1 MPEDNDS
8 LWRELSQS
16 LTGSQLEYYWEMISR
31 FREGPSKVEGWS
43 SIMTPD
49 ARNLPDFSSLSYPEH
64 SQTAR
69 QLSKLVVG
77 KLNGGMGTSMGCV
90 GPKSLIEVRDKKSF
104 LDLIFEQIESLN
116 REWDQNIPLLLMNS
130 FYTHDKTQAHL
141 STLELSLE
149 ITSFLQ
155 NKFPRLYSE
164 NLSPLTPDK
173 FGDQAYY
180 PPGHGDFY
188 QCIWQQGILQKL
200 IDAGREILFIS
211 NADNL
216 GAVVD
221 PVILNYMDE
230 FNIPFLMEMTAKTPA
245 DVKGGTLYQQDGK
258 LKLLEIAR
266 VPDEKLHE
274 FYDQKKFKV
283 FNTNNIWIN
292 LIALNNRM
300 KKNSLELSVLVNRK
314 NIKGMPIVQLE
325 TAIGS
330 GLECFEGALGLSVS
344 RERFLPVKKTD
355 DLLLVRSNLFSLNN
369 GKLIRNPERK
379 SDSLPIVDL
388 GAFLQNI
395 ENFQNSFPII
405 PDLVGLEELKVNGIV
420 RFKGEC
426 SLKGK
431 VHLQGLKEAL
441 VLPSGVVIDDEF
453 VNTEE

>member
-1 MPEDNDS
+1 MSSDDKDS
-8 LWRELSQS
+8 LWSALGQS
-16 LTGSQLEYYWEMISR
+16 LAGPQLDHYWEMITQ
-31 FREGPSKVEGWS
+31 FRQGTAKVEDWS

-49 ARNLPDFSSLSYPEH
+49 SRNLPDFSSLPSPEH

-90 GPKSLIEVRDKKSF
+90 GPKSLVEVRDNKSF
-104 LDLIFEQIESLN
+104 LDLILDQIENLN
-116 REWDQNIPLLLMNS
+116 REWDQKIPLLLMNS
-130 FYTHDKTQAHL
+130 FYTHEKTQAHL
-141 STLELSLE
+141 SALE
-149 ITSFLQ
+149 ISSEVIGFQQ
-155 NKFPRLYSE
+155 NKFPRLHSE
-164 NLSPLTPDK
+164 SLSPMNPDK
-173 FGDQAYY
+173 WGDQAYY

-245 DVKGGTLYQQDGK
+245 DIKGGTLYQQDGK

-266 VPDEKLHE
+266 VPDDRLDE
-274 FYDQKKFKV
+274 FCDQKKFKV

-292 LIALNNRM
+292 LVALNNRL
-300 KKNSLELSVLVNRK
+300 KKGSLKLSVLVNRK
-314 NIKGMPIVQLE
+314 SVEGIPIVQLE

-330 GLECFEGALGLSVS
+330 GLECFEGAVGLSVS
-344 RERFLPVKKTD
+344 RDRFLPVKKTD

-379 SDSLPIVDL
+379 PGSLPIIML
-388 GAFLQNI
+388 GDFLQNI
-395 ENFQNSFPII
+395 ENFQNCFPVI
-405 PDLVGLEELKVNGIV
+405 PDLVDLEELKISGAV
-420 RFKGEC
+420 RFEGGA
-426 SLKGK
+426 SLRGR
-431 VHLQGLKEAL
+431 VHLQGLKETLILPAG
-441 VLPSGVVIDDEF
+441 VLIADE
-453 VNTEE
+453 TRQG